1 VWVCE
6 RILAAAHSNVD
17 ESWMAVRKE
26 MVFLLLAQYLPST
39 AKSMLH
45 KKAKSMIV
53 TTLADV
59 KKSS

>member
-1 VWVCE
+1 
-6 RILAAAHSNVD
+6 
-17 ESWMAVRKE
+17 